1 MALLYDAHGRELYEG
16 GVTHDAIRDAIQAAA
31 RADDFKLA
39 YEIAKRYGWNN
50 VCLYCA
56 EATPTEQFNSH
67 RGQLGGWPVCE
78 SCKAILDPI
87 PSFSDTK
94 VYLSGLIKRNV

>member
-1 MALLYDAHGRELYEG
+1 MALLYDALGREIYEG

-39 YEIAKRYGWNN
+39 YEIAKRYGWN
-50 VCLYCA
+50 VCVYCA
-56 EATPTEQFNSH
+56 EVAPTETFNSH
-67 RGQLGGWPVCE
+67 RQQLGGWPVCK
-78 SCKAILDPI
+78 SCKEILDPL

-94 VYLSGLIKRNV
+94 VYLHGLIKRNVV